1 MELFKIFGTI
11 AVNGAGEA
19 ENQINN
25 LTATAQSGA
34 DRMRRGFSNIGKGAK
49 VVATT
54 TTAAFAAV
62 GGAMVAAAEG
72 TREYRVAMG
81 KVQTAFES
89 VGSSAEVGKQTY
101 QDFYAVVGDQDRAT
115 EAVSSLAALTTNQQA
130 LGEWTTIATG
140 VYAKFG
146 DALPIENLTEAANET
161 AKTGQL
167 TGGLADALNWAGV
180 NEAEFQKKLDACT
193 TAQEREALIRETLN
207 GLYGEAAERYRE
219 TNADIIAANE
229 AQARFTDAMAL
240 FGAKAEPI
248 LTAVKNGFADIIER
262 AAAFLTEVDMEA
274 ITASINGAF
283 SWFIE
288 TAIPAIVSGVQWVI
302 SNGDAIIAVVVGI
315 GAAFLAWNV
324 VQIITGAI
332 QVFTALKNTLALV
345 RTGQLALNA
354 SMLANPIGIVVA
366 LVAALVAAFVYLW
379 NNCEGFRNFFLQMWE
394 QIKTAFAAVV
404 AWFGSAAASIS
415 QAFSNAWNS
424 IKGAWSSATGWFSG
438 VWNGIKGAFS
448 STGSWFGSTFS
459 SAWESIKSAWG
470 SVTSWFGNIW
480 ETIKGFFSGTVP
492 IPKIKL
498 PRFSISPSGWKIGDL
513 LDGVIPKLGISWNAR
528 GGVFDKPTVMQ
539 GVGEDGAEA
548 VVPLEKNLGWLDK
561 LSGML
566 CERIIPGGESGT
578 ANYTSKLDT
587 MQQTLSALLDKLD
600 TMQLVLDTGAV
611 VGGIAPAMDVELGN
625 IRIRKGRAR

>member
-11 AVNGAGEA
+11 AVNGAETA
-19 ENQINN
+19 EQKIKN
-25 LTATAQSGA
+25 LSDTAKDGTE
-34 DRMRRGFSNIGKGAK
+34 RMKKGFTNIGHGAK

-62 GGAMVAAAEG
+62 GGAIVAATEG

-89 VGSSAEVGKQTY
+89 VGSSAEVGKRTY

-115 EAVSSLAALTTNQQA
+115 EAVSNLAALTTNQRA

-180 NEAEFQKKLDACT
+180 NEAEFQKKLDACK

-288 TAIPAIVSGVQWVI
+288 TAIPAIVSGVQWI
-302 SNGDAIIAVVVGI
+302 IENGEIITAVVIAVGTAFLTWNIAQIII
-315 GAAFLAWNV
+315 GAVQTLTAF
-324 VQIITGAI
+324 
-332 QVFTALKNTLALV
+332 KNALALV
-345 RTGQLALNA
+345 KAGQLAVNA
-354 SMLANPIGIVVA
+354 AMKANVIGVIVT
-366 LVAALVAAFVYLW
+366 LVAALVAAFIYLW

-404 AWFGSAAASIS
+404 EWFASAAASIS

-424 IKGAWSSATGWFSG
+424 IKGAWSAATGWFSG

-513 LDGVIPKLGISWNAR
+513 LDGVIPKLSIAWNAR

-600 TMQLVLDTGAV
+600 GMQLVLDTGAV